1 MTSRTHDLAAFTA
14 LNLVIISSPFVDLS
28 LSTAFVSLGA
38 CFLGGLA
45 PDLDKPTSGFW
56 DKIPAG
62 SIFGKII
69 HPFLGG
75 HRLISHS
82 LLGLFLFG
90 WLSQYFLSLISQTLL
105 VNMTI
110 VWNAFMIGYLSHL
123 VADSFTHD
131 GVPWLFP
138 IPIHLGFP
146 PFKFLRIK
154 TGGIVEKGFIFPILL
169 LTNVYLFYH
178 FFPFYLAF
186 IKSIIK

>member
-14 LNLVIISSPFVDLS
+14 LNLAIISSPITEMS
-28 LSTAFVSLGA
+28 LSTAFVSLGV

-62 SIFGKII
+62 SFLGKIV

-82 LLGLFLFG
+82 FLGFFLFG
-90 WLSQYFLSLISQTLL
+90 WLFNYLLILTSQTLI
-105 VNMTI
+105 VNMEI
-110 VWNAFMIGYLSHL
+110 VWYSFMIGYLSHL
-123 VADSFTHD
+123 IVDSFTHD

-138 IPIHLGFP
+138 IPIHIGFP
-146 PFKFLRIK
+146 PFKFLRLK
-154 TGGIVEKGFIFPILL
+154 TGGIVEKGFVFPILL
-169 LTNVYLFYH
+169 LINVYLFYR

-186 IKSIIK
+186 IRSIIR